1 LVGATAEPRSVAR
14 RALLS
19 AGGFVVATLTRALF
33 RRSTNLE
40 SGYEPQAAHGPFFR
54 GYRRAIR
61 EILARPFTPRLATYP
76 GRTLIVNG
84 EHDALFH
91 REQERF
97 RDATAGRSSCFGVR
111 AIGSTRKTP
120 LASIRCSRASHA
132 RSKKTRFTGS
142 PTAARGRITDSGMN
156 SPHTTAPGTP
166 AA

>member
-19 AGGFVVATLTRALF
+19 AGGFVVATLTRALL
-33 RRSTNLE
+33 RRSTHLE
-40 SGYEPQAAHGPFFR
+40 SGHEPQAAHGPFFR

-61 EILARPFTPRLATYP
+61 EILARPFAPRLATYP

-97 RDATAGRSSCFGVR
+97 RDATAGTLIVLRGAGHRVNEEEP
-111 AIGSTRKTP
+111 TRFNQV
-120 LASIRCSRASHA
+120 LSRFA
-132 RSKKTRFTGS
+132 RSL
-142 PTAARGRITDSGMN
+142 
-156 SPHTTAPGTP
+156 
-166 AA
+166 